1 MTFTQ
6 LFMESQSLS
15 IQPAKTVDALTSHCY
30 FIFYF
35 CEESINKGYRNTIY
49 ITLAVPVSVICNL
62 YIPKQK
68 RNFVGFLCSTL
79 FWERKS
85 LMLQEVLDLK
95 TCKDIGLK
103 KIWEEIQPVWKM
115 NNEDLVNVIAS
126 RIIYEDGQA

>member
-1 MTFTQ
+1 M
-6 LFMESQSLS
+6 
-15 IQPAKTVDALTSHCY
+15 
-30 FIFYF
+30 
-35 CEESINKGYRNTIY
+35 
-49 ITLAVPVSVICNL
+49 AVPVSVICNL

-79 FWERKS
+79 FLERKS

-115 NNEDLVNVIAS
+115 NNEDLVNVMAS
-126 RIIYEDGQA
+126 RIIYEDG